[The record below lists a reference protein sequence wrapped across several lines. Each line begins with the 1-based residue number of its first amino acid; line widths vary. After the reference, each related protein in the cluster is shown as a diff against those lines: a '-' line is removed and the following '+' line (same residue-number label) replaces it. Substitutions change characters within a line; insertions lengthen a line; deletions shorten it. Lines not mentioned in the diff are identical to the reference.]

1 MNCEDLRAWLDTER
15 LETPTPEA
23 REHMMQCAACQRAWT
38 QACAALDV
46 LRALPEPPVP
56 PGLAERVLA
65 FTRAATERSHHHA
78 IRGWNLA
85 LAAAVVLG
93 IGIGL
98 LVAWVAG
105 APGTGYRLKDGVV
118 MVPAGSVT
126 TVHIA
131 LDSAHPINGVGFVI
145 RVPPGMELQ
154 GHPGEQ
160 QVAWNGDLA
169 QGRNVL
175 NIDLIAKPGTAG
187 TLETELHYDGQ
198 SSMLRTRV
206 MAEGAPW
213 RNWISGL
220 LSHLGFG
227 YRYRG

>member
-1 MNCEDLRAWLDTER
+1 MNCEDLHAWLDTGR

-23 REHMMQCAACQRAWT
+23 REHMTQCAACQCAWT
-38 QACAALDV
+38 QARDALAV
-46 LRALPEPPVP
+46 LRTLPEPPVP
-56 PGLAERVLA
+56 AGLAERVMT
-65 FTRAATERSHHHA
+65 FTRPAAARGRRNTT
-78 IRGWNLA
+78 RGWSLA

-98 LVAWVAG
+98 LVTWMAG
-105 APGTGYRLKDGVV
+105 TPSAGYQLKDGVV

-126 TVHIA
+126 TVRIA
-131 LDSAHPINGVGFVI
+131 LDSARPIRDVGFVI
-145 RVPPGMELQ
+145 RVPRGVELQ
-154 GHPGEQ
+154 GHPGEP
-160 QVAWNGDLA
+160 QVAWSGDLA

-175 NIDLIAKPGTAG
+175 NIDLIARPGAAG

-220 LSHLGFG
+220 LSHLGLG
-227 YRYRG
+227 